1 VPPRVNSLSAPP
13 IAPPEHV
20 GPPVSPWRVGLT
32 ALLDLA
38 FPPFCA
44 VCRAQLG
51 EGRRDPLCGGCWGRV
66 RRLAPPWCDVCGLAL
81 GQFATG
87 HARALEVEAPHLRC
101 GACRSRPPAFTYARS
116 AAPYEDPLRE
126 ALRAFK
132 FAGRRALAAP
142 LADLIIEMGL
152 SCLAVAA
159 PDVLVPVP
167 LHPRRERER
176 GFNQALLLARR
187 LSRGWNVPVRTDVL
201 TRAAPTRPQTDL
213 TAAERR
219 ANVRHAFALRRPDL
233 VTGRHV
239 LVVDDILTT
248 GSTASACALRL
259 REAGAAV
266 VGVITVA
273 RAG

>member
-1 VPPRVNSLSAPP
+1 M
-13 IAPPEHV
+13 
-20 GPPVSPWRVGLT
+20 
-32 ALLDLA
+32 
-38 FPPFCA
+38 
-44 VCRAQLG
+44 
-51 EGRRDPLCGGCWGRV
+51 
-66 RRLAPPWCDVCGLAL
+66 
-81 GQFATG
+81 
-87 HARALEVEAPHLRC
+87 RC
-101 GACRSRPPAFTYARS
+101 GPCRSQPPAFTYARS
-116 AAPYEDPLRE
+116 AAGYEDPLRE

-142 LADLIIEMGL
+142 LADLIIEMGP
-152 SCLAVAA
+152 SCLPVAA
-159 PDVLVPVP
+159 PDLLVPVP

-187 LSRGWNVPVRTDVL
+187 LSRGWNVPVRADVL
-201 TRAAPTRPQTDL
+201 IRVAATRPQTDL

-239 LVVDDILTT
+239 VIVDDILTT

>member
-1 VPPRVNSLSAPP
+1 VLPRVNPLLPP
-13 IAPPEHV
+13 PVAPPEHV
-20 GPPVSPWRVGLT
+20 EPAVAPWRAGLT

-44 VCRAQLG
+44 VCRGRLG

-66 RRLAPPWCDVCGLAL
+66 RRLAPPWCHVCGLAL

-87 HARALEVEAPHLRC
+87 HAPALGVEAAHLRC
-101 GACRSRPPAFTYARS
+101 GPCRSQPPAFTYARS
-116 AAPYEDPLRE
+116 AARYEDPLRE

-142 LADLIIEMGL
+142 LADLIIEMP

-159 PDVLVPVP
+159 PDLLVPVP
-167 LHPRRERER
+167 LYPRRERER

-187 LSRGWNVPVRTDVL
+187 LSRAWNVPVRADVL
-201 TRAAPTRPQTDL
+201 TRTAATRPQTDL

-239 LVVDDILTT
+239 VVVDDILTT
-248 GSTASACALRL
+248 GSTANACALRL
-259 REAGAAV
+259 CEAGAAV